1 MKIYFESKY
10 DLNCFSEILG
20 YLGTQFFVGSTDDK
34 GYYER
39 WRIRETAIELRII
52 QPTSNISP
60 NRYLEQVKGFCDL
73 LMDLNE

>member
-10 DLNCFSEILG
+10 DLNCFSDILTYLEAVCIVKHKDNNG
-20 YLGTQFFVGSTDDK
+20 YF
-34 GYYER
+34 ER
-39 WRIRETAIELRII
+39 WRLRDTSLELVII